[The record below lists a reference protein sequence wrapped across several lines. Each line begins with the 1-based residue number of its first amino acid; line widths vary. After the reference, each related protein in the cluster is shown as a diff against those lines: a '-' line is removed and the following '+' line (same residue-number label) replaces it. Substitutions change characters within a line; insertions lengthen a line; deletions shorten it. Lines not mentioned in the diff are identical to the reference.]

1 MINIWLLIIST
12 DYSLLSITY
21 FCTILTIGLIRGISS
36 IINKRTDLINYY
48 PIGKRLKE
56 EIVGEMFEQF
66 ISNSKKLRSN

>member
-36 IINKRTDLINYY
+36 IIKRTDLINYY